1 MAKSVILN
9 SCSIPGS
16 LPGCL
21 ESLKKEERDELDAN
35 SVFIDYKKGEHI
47 CKQGA
52 FASHIMIL
60 LDGLAK
66 VYVEGSNSKLI
77 LKIVPYGNIL
87 GLTSLFEGNT
97 VFHYSAQAYLNSK
110 VQLVDIN
117 VFRDL
122 ISRNPLFA
130 SKIISKMGENAL
142 IVYGRFFC
150 LTKKQ
155 TYGRLADILLCLSQR
170 IYKSDSF
177 PIQLSRKEL
186 ADLSDMSIESVAR
199 IMSKFKADKLIEET
213 NDTLL
218 ILDIERLMIISQ
230 NG

>member
-1 MAKSVILN
+1 MSGSVILN

-21 ESLKKEERDELDAN
+21 EFLKKEEREELDAN
-35 SVFIDYKKGEHI
+35 SVFINYAKGEHI
-47 CKQGA
+47 CKHGA
-52 FASHIMIL
+52 FASHMMIL

-66 VYVEGSNSKLI
+66 VYVEGAGRKLI
-77 LKIVPYGNIL
+77 LKIVPSGNIM

-97 VFHYSAQAYLNSK
+97 IFHYSAQTYLDSK

-117 VFRDL
+117 VFRA
-122 ISRNPLFA
+122 IIGRNSLFA
-130 SKIISKMGENAL
+130 SKIVSKMGENAL

-170 IYKSDSF
+170 IYKADSF
-177 PIQLSRKEL
+177 PLHLSRKDL
-186 ADLSDMSIESVAR
+186 AELSDMSIESVAR
-199 IMSKFKADKLIEET
+199 IMTKFKADKLIEET
-213 NDTLL
+213 DEALS
-218 ILDIERLMIISQ
+218 ILDSERLFLISQ
-230 NG
+230 KG